1 MPKITLTDAAVKRLK
16 APAIGQIDYF
26 DSGYPGLALRVSCGG
41 RKSWNYI
48 YRFAGKPRRMTFYT
62 FPAMTLAGAHEHG
75 GKPVMMFA
83 PVSIL
88 QSLKHPKRR
97 LTSAPFSRNG
107 CSEIRQGRSRRGT
120 FVSAWSAKSFICG
133 RI

>member
-48 YRFAGKPRRMTFYT
+48 YRFAGKPRRMTFDT
-62 FPAMTLAGAHEHG
+62 FPAMTLAGAHEAWRQARDDVRAG
-75 GKPVMMFA
+75 LDPAKPKA
-83 PVSIL
+83 P
-88 QSLKHPKRR
+88 
-97 LTSAPFSRNG
+97 
-107 CSEIRQGRSRRGT
+107 
-120 FVSAWSAKSFICG
+120 
-133 RI
+133 

>member
-16 APAIGQIDYF
+16 VPAIGQIDYF

-48 YRFAGKPRRMTFYT
+48 YRFAGKPRRMTFDT
-62 FPAMTLAGAHEHG
+62 FP
-75 GKPVMMFA
+75 V
-83 PVSIL
+83 
-88 QSLKHPKRR
+88 
-97 LTSAPFSRNG
+97 LTSSIAVLRTTHGDCSGGYLNCYHHSRPNG
-107 CSEIRQGRSRRGT
+107 PNALRSRHVGSDLMRAA
-120 FVSAWSAKSFICG
+120 S